1 MFEKKGNILDGQL
14 AIYLIQLSAGL
25 AGDEECTPRKFDITP
40 EKRTI
45 LKGKDRL
52 PTIIFQGLCYF
63 VCVTGK
69 KLIML
74 KHSSDSSFHDPKWPS
89 ENISGQIIAA

>member
-1 MFEKKGNILDGQL
+1 VKSPACSKKKGNILDGQL
-14 AIYLIQLSAGL
+14 AIYLIQLSAGV
-25 AGDEECTPRKFDITP
+25 AGDEEYAPRKFDITP

-69 KLIML
+69 RLIML
-74 KHSSDSSFHDPKWPS
+74 KTFFRLFLS
-89 ENISGQIIAA
+89 